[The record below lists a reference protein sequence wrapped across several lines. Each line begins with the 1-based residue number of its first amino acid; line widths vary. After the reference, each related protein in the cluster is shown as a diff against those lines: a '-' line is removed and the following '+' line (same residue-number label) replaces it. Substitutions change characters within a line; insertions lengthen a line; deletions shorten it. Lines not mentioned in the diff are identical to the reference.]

1 MLVRYERE
9 AWVSQIDGYARLTF
23 DRQIRSLA
31 EDRLRMETGARGW
44 RTVDNPDRQDTS
56 GPMVVVEL
64 KFTSA
69 VPRWMAVTGER
80 AETAFSTDELLSGV
94 RVPPEFLS
102 GLADVLAP
110 GATLV
115 VTQLAASGST
125 TGVDMTVVTA
135 DPPTRP

>member
-1 MLVRYERE
+1 MRR
-9 AWVSQIDGYARLTF
+9 VSFHVFTLLEEPPF
-23 DRQIRSLA
+23 DP
-31 EDRLRMETGARGW
+31 GAAFSSR
-44 RTVDNPDRQDTS
+44 
-56 GPMVVVEL
+56 
-64 KFTSA
+64 SA

-94 RVPPEFLS
+94 QVPPEFLA
-102 GLADVLAP
+102 GLADVVAP

-135 DPPTRP
+135 DPPATP